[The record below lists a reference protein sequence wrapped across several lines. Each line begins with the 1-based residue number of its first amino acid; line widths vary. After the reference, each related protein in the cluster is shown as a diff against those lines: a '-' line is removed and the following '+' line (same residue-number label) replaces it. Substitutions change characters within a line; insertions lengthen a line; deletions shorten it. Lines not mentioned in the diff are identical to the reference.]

1 MKILVACFL
10 MSALGL
16 AFAKSPFPKDINK
29 EFIKKL
35 IMFPTEG
42 EEESALKQTVV
53 SSENDQDTEDD
64 DNVNGDEDIATLQGI
79 FNVLTQV
86 EVENAKAMQEKKTVT
101 QFWGSLGNALWNVG
115 KHHLKKRY
123 CQKDREVEAMI
134 EELIVEQEI
143 PDENNEDTE
152 DGDTKA
158 LAELQTL
165 FSAMKKAEAKVM
177 QNDWTGENYAKAEGW
192 WKKTKRWVNRK
203 AKRLTR
209 KYLC

>member
-10 MSALGL
+10 LSALGP
-16 AFAKSPFPKDINK
+16 AFAKSPYPKDINK
-29 EFIKKL
+29 EFIEKL
-35 IMFPTEG
+35 NMLPMEG

-64 DNVNGDEDIATLQGI
+64 DDGDEDIATLQGI

-86 EVENAKAMQEKKTVT
+86 EVENAKAMEEKKAVT
-101 QFWGSLGNALWNVG
+101 QLWGLVGKVLWNVG
-115 KHHLKKRY
+115 KYYLKRTY

-134 EELIVEQEI
+134 EELIVEQAEI

-152 DGDTKA
+152 DGETKA

-177 QNDWTGENYAKAEGW
+177 QNNGTGENYAKAEGW